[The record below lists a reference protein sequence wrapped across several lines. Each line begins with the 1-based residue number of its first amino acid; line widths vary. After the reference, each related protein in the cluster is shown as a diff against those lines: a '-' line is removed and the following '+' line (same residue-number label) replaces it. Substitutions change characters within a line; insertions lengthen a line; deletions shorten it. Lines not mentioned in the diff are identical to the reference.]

1 MNTEPFFSSIR
12 QNWKTPSVVYKD
24 LNTEFHFN
32 FDPCP
37 SDPEFDGLHCE
48 WGSCNFVNPPY
59 SQIKAWLKKSLIE
72 HSHGK
77 TVVLLLPSRTGT
89 DWFHECVLLHATEI
103 RFIRG
108 RLQFDD
114 CGVNAPF
121 DSIIV
126 VFSAEQ
132 QSGVI
137 T

>member
-1 MNTEPFFSSIR
+1 MNTNPIFSRAR

-24 LNTEFHFN
+24 LDDEFEFD

-37 SDPEFDGLHCE
+37 PDPKFDGLNCG
-48 WGSCNFVNPPY
+48 WGSSNFVNPPY
-59 SQIKAWLKKSLIE
+59 SQIKKWLEKSIAE
-72 HSHGK
+72 HRNEK

-89 DWFHECVLLHATEI
+89 DWFHECVLPCATEI

-126 VFSAEQ
+126 IFKTGDE
-132 QSGVI
+132 
-137 T
+137 